1 MDGITERIERAQRG
15 DKGERDRLVVDNM
28 PLVWSM
34 VGRFSSSG
42 KDKEELFQIGMIGL
56 MQAIDRFDTT
66 YDVRFSTY
74 AVPLILGEIRRFLR
88 DDNPIKVS
96 RTIAEHRKQIQ
107 TLQQGQEDISV
118 DQIVEKTGLT
128 REDVVLAMASARLV
142 TSIYETAYDSG
153 ESQVLLVDQLEGKEK
168 PMEEEVLEEQILALA
183 MQALSAEEK
192 NLIQMR
198 FFENMT
204 QTEIAG
210 RLGMTQVQVSRREKK
225 ILQKMREFILIA
237 FLNILV

>member
-128 REDVVLAMASARLV
+128 REDVVLAMASARPV

-153 ESQVLLVDQLEGKEK
+153 ESQVLVVDQLEGKEK
-168 PMEEEVLEEQILALA
+168 PMEEEVVEEQILALA

-192 NLIQMR
+192 RLIQMR

-225 ILQKMREFILIA
+225 ILQKMREFIL
-237 FLNILV
+237 FY

>member
-128 REDVVLAMASARLV
+128 REDVVLAMASARPV

-153 ESQVLLVDQLEGKEK
+153 ESQVLLVDQLGGKEK

-225 ILQKMREFILIA
+225 ILQKMREFIL
-237 FLNILV
+237 F

>member
-128 REDVVLAMASARLV
+128 REDVVLAMASARPV

-210 RLGMTQVQVSRREKK
+210 RIGMTQVQVSRREKK
-225 ILQKMREFILIA
+225 ILQKMREFIL
-237 FLNILV
+237 F

>member
-128 REDVVLAMASARLV
+128 REDVVLAMVSARPV

-153 ESQVLLVDQLEGKEK
+153 ESQVLVVDQLEGKEK

-192 NLIQMR
+192 RLIQMR

-225 ILQKMREFILIA
+225 ILQKMREFIL
-237 FLNILV
+237 F

>member
-15 DKGERDRLVVDNM
+15 DKGERDRLIVDNM

-128 REDVVLAMASARLV
+128 REDVVLAMASARPV

-225 ILQKMREFILIA
+225 ILQKMREFIL
-237 FLNILV
+237 F

>member
-88 DDNPIKVS
+88 DDNPLKVS

-128 REDVVLAMASARLV
+128 REDVVLAMASARPV

-153 ESQVLLVDQLEGKEK
+153 ESQVLVVDQLEGKEK
-168 PMEEEVLEEQILALA
+168 PMEEEVVEEQILALA

-192 NLIQMR
+192 RLIQMR

-225 ILQKMREFILIA
+225 ILQKMREFIL
-237 FLNILV
+237 F

>member
-15 DKGERDRLVVDNM
+15 DNGERDRLVVDNM

-128 REDVVLAMASARLV
+128 REDVVLAMASARPV

-225 ILQKMREFILIA
+225 ILQKMREFIL
-237 FLNILV
+237 F

>member
-74 AVPLILGEIRRFLR
+74 AVPLVLGEIRRFLR

-128 REDVVLAMASARLV
+128 REDVVLAMASARPV

-153 ESQVLLVDQLEGKEK
+153 ESQVLVVDQLEGKEK

-183 MQALSAEEK
+183 MRALSAEEK
-192 NLIQMR
+192 RLIQMR

-225 ILQKMREFILIA
+225 ILQKMREFIL
-237 FLNILV
+237 F

>member
-128 REDVVLAMASARLV
+128 REDVVLAMASARPV

-168 PMEEEVLEEQILALA
+168 PMEEKVLEEQILALA

-204 QTEIAG
+204 QTEIAV

-225 ILQKMREFILIA
+225 ILQKMREFIL
-237 FLNILV
+237 F

>member
-1 MDGITERIERAQRG
+1 MDGIAERIKRAQRG
-15 DKGERDRLVVDNM
+15 DRGERDRLVLDNM

-34 VGRFSSSG
+34 VRRFSSAG

-107 TLQQGQEDISV
+107 TIQQGQEDISV

-128 REDVVLAMASARLV
+128 REDVVLAMASARPV

-210 RLGMTQVQVSRREKK
+210 RLGMTQVQVSRKEKK
-225 ILQKMREFILIA
+225 ILQKMRQFIL
-237 FLNILV
+237 F

>member
-128 REDVVLAMASARLV
+128 REDVVLAMASARPV

-153 ESQVLLVDQLEGKEK
+153 ESQVLLVDQLKGKEK

-225 ILQKMREFILIA
+225 ILQKMREFIL
-237 FLNILV
+237 F

>member
-34 VGRFSSSG
+34 VGRFSSSS

-128 REDVVLAMASARLV
+128 REDVVLAMASARPV

-225 ILQKMREFILIA
+225 ILQKMREFIL
-237 FLNILV
+237 F

>member
-128 REDVVLAMASARLV
+128 REDVVLAMASARPVLV
-142 TSIYETAYDSG
+142 
-153 ESQVLLVDQLEGKEK
+153 VDQLEGKEK
-168 PMEEEVLEEQILALA
+168 PMEEEVVEEQILALA

-192 NLIQMR
+192 RLIQMR

-225 ILQKMREFILIA
+225 ILQKMREFIL
-237 FLNILV
+237 F

>member
-42 KDKEELFQIGMIGL
+42 KDKEELFQIGMSGL

-128 REDVVLAMASARLV
+128 REDVVLAMASARPV

-225 ILQKMREFILIA
+225 ILQKMREFIL
-237 FLNILV
+237 F

>member
-128 REDVVLAMASARLV
+128 REDVVLAMASARPV

-153 ESQVLLVDQLEGKEK
+153 ESQVLVVDQLEGKEK
-168 PMEEEVLEEQILALA
+168 PMEEEVVEEQILALA

-192 NLIQMR
+192 RLIQMR

-210 RLGMTQVQVSRREKK
+210 RLGMTQVPVSRREKK
-225 ILQKMREFILIA
+225 ILQKMREFIL
-237 FLNILV
+237 F

>member
-128 REDVVLAMASARLV
+128 REDVVLAMASARPV

-153 ESQVLLVDQLEGKEK
+153 ESQVLLVDQLERKEK

-192 NLIQMR
+192 RLIQMR

-225 ILQKMREFILIA
+225 ILQKMREFIL
-237 FLNILV
+237 F

>member
-128 REDVVLAMASARLV
+128 REDVVLAMASARPV

-153 ESQVLLVDQLEGKEK
+153 ESQVLVVDQLEGKEK
-168 PMEEEVLEEQILALA
+168 PMEEEVVEEQILALS

-192 NLIQMR
+192 RLIQMR

-225 ILQKMREFILIA
+225 ILQKMREFIL
-237 FLNILV
+237 F

>member
-56 MQAIDRFDTT
+56 MQAIDRF
-66 YDVRFSTY
+66 DVRFSTY

-128 REDVVLAMASARLV
+128 REDVVLAMASARPV

-225 ILQKMREFILIA
+225 ILQKMREFIL
-237 FLNILV
+237 F

>member
-15 DKGERDRLVVDNM
+15 DKGERDRLIVDNM

-128 REDVVLAMASARLV
+128 REDVVLAMASARPV

-153 ESQVLLVDQLEGKEK
+153 ESQVLVVDQLEGKEK

-225 ILQKMREFILIA
+225 ILQKMREFIL
-237 FLNILV
+237 F

>member
-128 REDVVLAMASARLV
+128 REDVVLAMASARPV

-153 ESQVLLVDQLEGKEK
+153 ESQVLVVDQLEGKEK
-168 PMEEEVLEEQILALA
+168 PMEEEVVEEQILALA

-192 NLIQMR
+192 RLIQMR
-198 FFENMT
+198 FLENMT

-225 ILQKMREFILIA
+225 ILQKMREFIL
-237 FLNILV
+237 F

>member
-107 TLQQGQEDISV
+107 TIQQGQEDISV

-128 REDVVLAMASARLV
+128 REDVVLAMASARPV

-153 ESQVLLVDQLEGKEK
+153 ESQVLVVDQLEGKEK
-168 PMEEEVLEEQILALA
+168 PMEEEVVEEQILALA

-192 NLIQMR
+192 RLIQMR

-225 ILQKMREFILIA
+225 ILQKMREFIL
-237 FLNILV
+237 F

>member
-74 AVPLILGEIRRFLR
+74 VVPLILGEIRRFLR

-128 REDVVLAMASARLV
+128 REDVVLAMASARPV

-225 ILQKMREFILIA
+225 ILQKMREFIL
-237 FLNILV
+237 F

>member
-34 VGRFSSSG
+34 VGHFSSSG

-128 REDVVLAMASARLV
+128 REDVVLAMASARPV

-225 ILQKMREFILIA
+225 ILQKMREFIL
-237 FLNILV
+237 F

>member
-1 MDGITERIERAQRG
+1 MDGITERIERVQRG

-128 REDVVLAMASARLV
+128 REDVVLAMASARPV

-153 ESQVLLVDQLEGKEK
+153 ESQVLVVDQLEGKEK
-168 PMEEEVLEEQILALA
+168 PMEEEVVEEQILALA

-192 NLIQMR
+192 RLIQMR

-225 ILQKMREFILIA
+225 ILQKMREFIL
-237 FLNILV
+237 F

>member
-74 AVPLILGEIRRFLR
+74 AVPLILGKIRRFLR

-128 REDVVLAMASARLV
+128 REDVVLAMASARPV

-153 ESQVLLVDQLEGKEK
+153 ESQVLVVDQLEGKEK
-168 PMEEEVLEEQILALA
+168 PMEEEVVEEQILALA

-192 NLIQMR
+192 RLIQMR

-225 ILQKMREFILIA
+225 ILQKMREFIL
-237 FLNILV
+237 F

>member
-107 TLQQGQEDISV
+107 TLQQGQDDISV

-128 REDVVLAMASARLV
+128 REDVVLAMASARPV

-225 ILQKMREFILIA
+225 ILQKMREFIL
-237 FLNILV
+237 F

>member
-128 REDVVLAMASARLV
+128 REDVVLAMASARPV

-153 ESQVLLVDQLEGKEK
+153 ESQVLVVDQLEGTEK
-168 PMEEEVLEEQILALA
+168 PMEEEVVEEQILALA

-192 NLIQMR
+192 RLIQMR

-225 ILQKMREFILIA
+225 ILQKMREFIL
-237 FLNILV
+237 F

>member
-42 KDKEELFQIGMIGL
+42 KEKEELFQIGMIGL
-56 MQAIDRFDTT
+56 MQAIDRFVTT

-74 AVPLILGEIRRFLR
+74 AVPLILGDIRRFLR

-128 REDVVLAMASARLV
+128 REDVVLAMASARPV

-153 ESQVLLVDQLEGKEK
+153 ESQVLVVDQLEGKEK

-192 NLIQMR
+192 RLIQMR

-225 ILQKMREFILIA
+225 ILQKMREFIL
-237 FLNILV
+237 F

>member
-56 MQAIDRFDTT
+56 MQAIVRFDTT

-128 REDVVLAMASARLV
+128 REDVILAMASARPV

-153 ESQVLLVDQLEGKEK
+153 ESQVLVVDQLEGKEK

-192 NLIQMR
+192 RLIQMR

-225 ILQKMREFILIA
+225 ILQKMREFIL
-237 FLNILV
+237 F

>member
-1 MDGITERIERAQRG
+1 MDGIAERIKRAQRG
-15 DKGERDRLVVDNM
+15 DRGERDRLVVDNM

-34 VGRFSSSG
+34 VRRFSSAG

-107 TLQQGQEDISV
+107 TIQQEQEDISV

-128 REDVVLAMASARLV
+128 REDVVLAMASARPV

-153 ESQVLLVDQLEGKEK
+153 ESQVLVVDQLEGKEK
-168 PMEEEVLEEQILALA
+168 PMEEEVVEEQILALA

-192 NLIQMR
+192 RLIQMR

-225 ILQKMREFILIA
+225 ILQKMREFIL
-237 FLNILV
+237 F

>member
-128 REDVVLAMASARLV
+128 REDVVLAMASARPV
-142 TSIYETAYDSG
+142 TSIYETAYDSE
-153 ESQVLLVDQLEGKEK
+153 ESQVLVVDQLEGKEK
-168 PMEEEVLEEQILALA
+168 PMEEEVVEEQILALA

-192 NLIQMR
+192 RLIQMR

-225 ILQKMREFILIA
+225 ILQKMREFIL
-237 FLNILV
+237 F

>member
-74 AVPLILGEIRRFLR
+74 AVPLILGEIRRFLW

-128 REDVVLAMASARLV
+128 REDVVLAMASARPV

-153 ESQVLLVDQLEGKEK
+153 ESQVLVVDQLEGKEK
-168 PMEEEVLEEQILALA
+168 PMEEEVVEEQILALA

-192 NLIQMR
+192 RLIQMR

-225 ILQKMREFILIA
+225 ILQKMREFIL
-237 FLNILV
+237 F

>member
-128 REDVVLAMASARLV
+128 REDVVLAMASARPV

-153 ESQVLLVDQLEGKEK
+153 ESQVLVVDQLEGKEK
-168 PMEEEVLEEQILALA
+168 PMEEEVVEEQILALA

-192 NLIQMR
+192 RLIQMR

-210 RLGMTQVQVSRREKK
+210 RLGMTQAQVSRREKK
-225 ILQKMREFILIA
+225 ILQKMREFIL
-237 FLNILV
+237 F

>member
-1 MDGITERIERAQRG
+1 MDGITERIGRAQRG

-128 REDVVLAMASARLV
+128 REDVVLAMASARPV

-153 ESQVLLVDQLEGKEK
+153 ESQVLVVDQLEGKEK

-192 NLIQMR
+192 RLIQMR

-225 ILQKMREFILIA
+225 ILQKMREFIL
-237 FLNILV
+237 F

>member
-42 KDKEELFQIGMIGL
+42 KDKEELFQLGMIGL

-128 REDVVLAMASARLV
+128 REDVVLAMASARPV

-198 FFENMT
+198 FFESMT

-225 ILQKMREFILIA
+225 ILQKMREFIL
-237 FLNILV
+237 F

>member
-128 REDVVLAMASARLV
+128 REDVVLAMASARPV
-142 TSIYETAYDSG
+142 TSIYETAYDLG

-225 ILQKMREFILIA
+225 ILQKMREFIL
-237 FLNILV
+237 F

>member
-128 REDVVLAMASARLV
+128 REDVVLAMASARPV

-153 ESQVLLVDQLEGKEK
+153 ESQVLVVDQLEGKEK
-168 PMEEEVLEEQILALA
+168 PMEEEVVEEQILALA

-192 NLIQMR
+192 RLIQMR

-204 QTEIAG
+204 RTEIAG

-225 ILQKMREFILIA
+225 ILQKMREFIL
-237 FLNILV
+237 F

>member
-128 REDVVLAMASARLV
+128 REDVVLAMASARPV

-153 ESQVLLVDQLEGKEK
+153 ESQVLVVDQLEGKEK
-168 PMEEEVLEEQILALA
+168 PMEEEVVEEQILALA
-183 MQALSAEEK
+183 MQALSAEGK
-192 NLIQMR
+192 RLIQMR

-225 ILQKMREFILIA
+225 ILQKMREFIL
-237 FLNILV
+237 F